1 MVLDNKQV
9 WVQRET
15 SLAGLFRLVI
25 KSSIFINIRQ
35 PARYLEVMEA
45 MAEFQNRRSVTV
57 RRKSWRMY

>member
-57 RRKSWRMY
+57 HRKSWRKY